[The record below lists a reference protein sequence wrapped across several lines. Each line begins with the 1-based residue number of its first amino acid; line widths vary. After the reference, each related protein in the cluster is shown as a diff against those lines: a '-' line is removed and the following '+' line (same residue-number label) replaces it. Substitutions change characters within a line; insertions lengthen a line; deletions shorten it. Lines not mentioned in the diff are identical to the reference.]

1 MSDQISIADLSED
14 QKKIIYAIEDGHSI
28 FVTGSAG
35 TGKSHLLKYLKQNY
49 LDSGLH
55 ITASTGIAAVNI
67 SGQTIHSWAG
77 IGLANIPLE
86 NILEN
91 ILSRKFSYLRK
102 RIRSTNMLAIDEIS
116 MISAEIFDILD
127 AVFRTV
133 RDDDRAFGGIQ
144 MILFGDFFQLPP
156 ISKNKDFKNN
166 FCFNSLAWQNLDPRI
181 FLLKTVFRQK
191 DPKFV
196 KILDNI
202 RFGKIDDED
211 IKILSS
217 RIDAPDNDNH
227 IKPTILSTHN
237 YQVDSVNIKQLE
249 KINSPS
255 RFFTAKFTGDSKK
268 KEFLKK
274 NCLASDKLELKIG
287 AQVMMLKNTYQKQGI
302 INGSLGVVKEFH
314 SKTGYPIVKFNNNKI
329 IVISPEIWSSEKF
342 DKEKNKIKIEASIEQ
357 IPLILSWAMTI
368 HKSQGMTLDKIK
380 CNLANVFSE
389 GQIYVAL
396 SRVKTIEGLFINNI
410 NFDKIKTNDDIVEFY
425 RNIENNSN
433 INQNTN

>member
-1 MSDQISIADLSED
+1 MNNTISIADLSED
-14 QKKIIYAIEDGHSI
+14 QKKVIYAIEDGSNI

-35 TGKSHLLKYLKQNY
+35 TGKSHLLKYLKENY

-55 ITASTGIAAVNI
+55 ITASTGIAAVNV

-77 IGLANIPLE
+77 IGLANIPLK

-102 RIRSTNMLAIDEIS
+102 RIRSTIMLAIDEIS

-127 AVFRTV
+127 HVFRTV
-133 RDDDRAFGGIQ
+133 RDDERPFGGIQ

-156 ISKNKDFKNN
+156 ISKDKDSKNN
-166 FCFNSLAWQNLDPRI
+166 FCFNSISWHNLNPQI
-181 FLLKTVFRQK
+181 FLLKTVFRQR

-202 RFGKIDDED
+202 RFGKIDEED
-211 IKILSS
+211 KQILSS
-217 RIDAPDNDNH
+217 RINAIDTDSS

-237 YQVDSVNIKQLE
+237 RQVEKVNIAELE
-249 KINSPS
+249 QINSPS
-255 RFFTAKFTGDSKK
+255 RFFEAKFTGDNKK

-274 NCLASDKLELKIG
+274 NCLASEKLELKIG
-287 AQVMMLKNTYQKQGI
+287 AQIMMLKNTYQKHGI
-302 INGSLGVVKEFH
+302 INGSLGIITEFH
-314 SKTGYPIVKFNNNKI
+314 AKSGYPIVKFNNGKI
-329 IVISPEIWSSEKF
+329 IVITPEIWSSEKF
-342 DKEKNKIKIEASIEQ
+342 DKEKNQIKIEASIEQ
-357 IPLILSWAMTI
+357 IPLILSWAITI

-380 CNLANVFSE
+380 CNLINVFSE

-396 SRVKTIEGLFINNI
+396 SRVKNLDGLFINNI
-410 NFDKIKTNDDIVEFY
+410 NFDKIQTNENIVKFY
-425 RNIENNSN
+425 RDIE
-433 INQNTN
+433 

>member
-1 MSDQISIADLSED
+1 MNEPVSIANLSED
-14 QKKIIYAIEDGHSI
+14 QKKVIYAIEDGYSV

-35 TGKSHLLKYLKQNY
+35 TGKSHLLRYLKENY

-55 ITASTGIAAVNI
+55 ITASTGIAAVNV

-91 ILSRKFSYLRK
+91 ILSKKFSYLRR
-102 RIRSTNMLAIDEIS
+102 RIRTTIMLAIDEIS
-116 MISAEIFDILD
+116 MISSEVFDILD
-127 AVFRTV
+127 NVFRTV
-133 RDDDRAFGGIQ
+133 RDDERPFGGIQ

-156 ISKNKDFKNN
+156 ISKDSNNKNN
-166 FCFNSLAWQNLDPRI
+166 FCFNSIAWHNLSPQT

-202 RFGKIDDED
+202 RFGKIDNED
-211 IKILSS
+211 KEILSS
-217 RIDAPDNDNH
+217 RINAIDNDDN
-227 IKPTILSTHN
+227 IRPTILSTHN
-237 YQVDSVNIKQLE
+237 RQVESVNIAELE

-255 RFFTAKFTGDSKK
+255 RFFEAKFTGDSKK
-268 KEFLKK
+268 REFLKK

-287 AQVMMLKNTYQKQGI
+287 AQVMMLKNTHQKHGI
-302 INGSLGVVKEFH
+302 INGSLGIIKDFH
-314 SKTGYPIVKFNNNKI
+314 AKSGYPIVKFNNDKI
-329 IVISPEIWSSEKF
+329 IVITPEIWSSEKF
-342 DKEKNKIKIEASIEQ
+342 DKEKNQIKVEASIEQ
-357 IPLILSWAMTI
+357 VPLILSWAITI

-380 CNLANVFSE
+380 CNLVNVFSE

-396 SRVKTIEGLFINNI
+396 SRVKTINGLFINNI
-410 NFDKIKTNDDIVEFY
+410 NFDKIKSNDNIVEFY
-425 RNIENNSN
+425 RNLES
-433 INQNTN
+433 